1 VADVADQS
9 GITFHEAQVALAKVY
24 VGSEDIEGDVDEV
37 VNIEQPHDRLTGA
50 DQIGKKDTVEKA
62 VPLPATVDEV
72 KIHQLRGFNGHTD
85 SGSRRRTLSSAL
97 KMPGNIVTNSCTF
110 YERTR
115 AAQQR

>member
-1 VADVADQS
+1 MADLADQS

-72 KIHQLRGFNGHTD
+72 NICQLRG
-85 SGSRRRTLSSAL
+85 
-97 KMPGNIVTNSCTF
+97 V
-110 YERTR
+110 ERSY
-115 AAQQR
+115 